1 MTVKTLGR
9 VHQSSR
15 QPRLGPCSQAQD
27 NRRRSLLWRQVLGR
41 WSSLLCCDAVTN
53 LTLDPASDLGLG
65 WALVRSVL
73 KNFSLGNMITRRL
86 FPANNSFCL
95 SIFLSRLFLL
105 NVPAI
110 FPNLILYHVQVS
122 NRKRFIFYLFWQ
134 TSYFQVN
141 CCGKQLQVPE

>member
-1 MTVKTLGR
+1 MFPGGATPGKMIMGLKVVKCTHILPLGLNR
-9 VHQSSR
+9 V
-15 QPRLGPCSQAQD
+15 
-27 NRRRSLLWRQVLGR
+27 QV
-41 WSSLLCCDAVTN
+41 T
-53 LTLDPASDLGLG
+53 PASDLGLG

-141 CCGKQLQVPE
+141 CCGKQLQVPEKHKIELILA